1 MALSNYEIHLMTK
14 FDERVEE
21 LIAKHPSLAKD
32 EAIKIVTEKN
42 ARKSKKRAEKTE
54 RSNAKKIRNE
64 ENRPDHV

>member
-1 MALSNYEIHLMTK
+1 MTK

-42 ARKSKKRAEKTE
+42 ARKNKKRTEKTD
-54 RSNAKKIRNE
+54 RSNAKNIRNE
-64 ENRPDHV
+64 LDRPDHV

>member
-1 MALSNYEIHLMTK
+1 MTK

-21 LIAKHPSLAKD
+21 LIAKHPGLAKD

-42 ARKSKKRAEKTE
+42 ARKNKKRTEKTD

-64 ENRPDHV
+64 VYRPDHV